1 MNYRMKASKLREF
14 LLFTSNNKLMVG
26 CRDFGG
32 HVSHDNVHLIVSEL
46 RLGSS
51 RANGLEDKH
60 VTCDVGSGL
69 LGCWVD
75 TTQTSIVQ
83 AGSMH
88 ALITDAA
95 SVQGTDSSLDK
106 RMFDVNDDAE
116 NLSNAVP
123 IQTRKLQE
131 LLSSSLRENVASLG
145 LCLTILVKSPS
156 SYETLNSIRVITDSL
171 GFNLLQVRT
180 VSFLLNIILFL

>member
-1 MNYRMKASKLREF
+1 MKASKLREF
-14 LLFTSNNKLMVG
+14 LLSTSDNKLTVG
-26 CRDFGG
+26 CRNFDGR
-32 HVSHDNVHLIVSEL
+32 VSHDIVHLKVSEL
-46 RLGSS
+46 RLESP

-75 TTQTSIVQ
+75 TTRTKIVQ

-88 ALITDAA
+88 ALITDAT
-95 SVQGTDSSLDK
+95 SVQGTDPSHDK
-106 RMFDVNDDAE
+106 RLFDVNGDAE
-116 NLSNAVP
+116 DPSNALP
-123 IQTRKLQE
+123 IQMRKLQE

-156 SYETLNSIRVITDSL
+156 SYEMLNSIRVVTDSL
-171 GFNLLQVRT
+171 GFNLLQVRIA
-180 VSFLLNIILFL
+180 SFLLNIILFL